1 MSSWEE
7 GVTWK
12 LSGCRCPCLSTL
24 KMGIFLFSSLPPS
37 RAHWPLGENLGVS
50 TPKQP
55 TISPLP
61 GGTTPSSPGQDV
73 KVPSLVLPLPLL
85 PRPRA
90 THAPLSPPQSQPKH
104 FPSHSYEG
112 DVVAFLQKKTDHL
125 QEKII
130 QVIRTIWS
138 HKSHFPTPGREYFPK
153 DLHE

>member
-1 MSSWEE
+1 MEVVWMPLLLPLHSEDGHLFIFKSPAFQ
-7 GVTWK
+7 G
-12 LSGCRCPCLSTL
+12 TL
-24 KMGIFLFSSLPPS
+24 TSRGEPWGIYSQTAHHLPTPRGHNSKFS
-37 RAHWPLGENLGVS
+37 RAGCEGALFGPCTAAAPQTH
-50 TPKQP
+50 
-55 TISPLP
+55 
-61 GGTTPSSPGQDV
+61 
-73 KVPSLVLPLPLL
+73 
-85 PRPRA
+85 A

-112 DVVAFLQKKTDHL
+112 DVFAFLQKKTDHL